1 MANKGTSDPGMGFG
15 GAVYK
20 GNKIYSAFMLA
31 GADRETD
38 YLEGMGRSRASGWL
52 KTTDSMSPRLQ

>member
-1 MANKGTSDPGMGFG
+1 
-15 GAVYK
+15 
-20 GNKIYSAFMLA
+20 MLA

-52 KTTDSMSPRLQ
+52 KTRQHVTEAAVSPGSLWGTQGRASIPELCSRKDEWGLV